1 MFSKTIFK
9 TCFVIESSVSSS
21 SDAMDAFLQSIKKTR
36 KESTRFPPGTIT
48 CVYGK
53 PGIGKTHFIA
63 HEFDNCVHLD
73 HNVLKGKQSTL
84 DFFERLR
91 YTSSPVVIDNWES
104 ICDLIGIREIKGPV
118 SKGPLV
124 IIAHTPIELTPDTI
138 MYEMPVKTPEQIEA
152 LAPNHPRAK
161 ELSVTCRGDVRF
173 FLTGLTH
180 VSDNLDAFKTPR
192 EIVED
197 ILTTP
202 KPFDYMSKTLH
213 EHGYVWAMIQE
224 NYVDTKGISLDTCA
238 QLTESFSLADIYDQ
252 RIYSD
257 GAWENLMPYFILTGC
272 VAPCTMIKQKLSTGR
287 MRSGTL
293 WTKFQNMCMR
303 SKRIQETRLG
313 HDVLHV
319 LRMYVER
326 GQLELL
332 DYYRLN
338 ASAIDVINH
347 IVIGQKLKP
356 KIVETAKKHVRAR
369 DAT

>member
-1 MFSKTIFK
+1 M
-9 TCFVIESSVSSS
+9 IESSVSSS
-21 SDAMDAFLQSIKKTR
+21 SDAMDAFLQSAKKTR
-36 KESTRFPPGTIT
+36 KESTRFLPGTVT

-84 DFFERLR
+84 DFFERLQ
-91 YTSSPVVIDNWES
+91 YTSSPVVVDNWES

-124 IIAHTPIELTPDTI
+124 IIAHTPIELTPETI
-138 MYEMPVKTPEQIEA
+138 MYEMPVMTPEQIEA
-152 LAPNHPRAK
+152 LAPNNLRAK

-173 FLTGLTH
+173 FLRGLTH
-180 VSDNLDAFKTPR
+180 VSDTLDAFKTPR

-197 ILTTP
+197 ILMTP
-202 KPFDYMSKTLH
+202 KPFEYMSKTLH

-224 NYVDTKGISLDTCA
+224 NYVDTKGISIDTCA
-238 QLTESFSLADIYDQ
+238 RLTESFSLADIYDQ
-252 RIYSD
+252 RIYAD
-257 GAWENLMPYFILTGC
+257 GAWDNLMPYFILTGC
-272 VAPCTMIKQKLSTGR
+272 VAPCAMLNQKLSTGR
-287 MRSGTL
+287 LRSGTL

-319 LRMYVER
+319 LRMYIER
-326 GQLELL
+326 GHLELL
-332 DYYRLN
+332 DHYRLS
-338 ASAIDVINH
+338 ASAIDVLNH